1 MFMHLLAGVV
11 SVSLLST
18 ATAASLSGEL
28 PVASVGMR
36 ISDAVGDPRR
46 NQDLFRTGMTAL
58 RFAERADSRE
68 IRSDRLDEAIAS
80 FHAILIDSPG
90 LMRVRLELARAF
102 FLKGE
107 DALARRHFERVL
119 AGKPPAGVVLNVN
132 RFLDLMRARRRWSGY
147 FGFAIAPDSNINAA
161 SSEEIIHL
169 ETPFGRLPF
178 RRDAGAR
185 SGLGLSVWGGGEYAY
200 PLTERL
206 GIRAGGDASRRE
218 YEGSTFD
225 RTFVGLHLGP
235 RWLIGAASEVSLLA
249 EVSRQW
255 HSGNPDSDTFGGRIE
270 AERRLGPRWRLDA
283 SAAWRKRDYRR
294 HDYLDGP
301 AREVSLGASWVATP
315 TLRLWATL
323 GHDRD
328 RPKTKQ
334 WRSAAL
340 WGRLGASFVLPRGFT
355 LGASGALRRTAYEG
369 GDGGWPHYTDDGTR
383 RTDMTRTLRV
393 SVLNRGLTFAGF
405 SPRLTLVDE
414 MRTTNAQLQ
423 DYKRNRAELG
433 FVKQF

>member
-1 MFMHLLAGVV
+1 MIVYRVL
-11 SVSLLST
+11 
-18 ATAASLSGEL
+18 
-28 PVASVGMR
+28 
-36 ISDAVGDPRR
+36 DAVRS
-46 NQDLFRTGMTAL
+46 FCKEACAL
-58 RFAERADSRE
+58 GQAPPET
-68 IRSDRLDEAIAS
+68 
-80 FHAILIDSPG
+80 G
-90 LMRVRLELARAF
+90 LMTGTNTKLAAAVEAYFADLGRVRASGGATGERSSYGPLANLLNAVGAT
-102 FLKGE
+102 LKPKV
-107 DALARRHFERVL
+107 FC
-119 AGKPPAGVVLNVN
+119 
-132 RFLDLMRARRRWSGY
+132 
-147 FGFAIAPDSNINAA
+147 
-161 SSEEIIHL
+161 
-169 ETPFGRLPF
+169 
-178 RRDAGAR
+178 
-185 SGLGLSVWGGGEYAY
+185 GGEYAY

-340 WGRLGASFVLPRGFT
+340 WGRRGASFVLPRGFT